1 MGELPLLARDASAEI
16 SFDAPLEGWKC
27 YAISANGKRL
37 WEIPIKRENSRA
49 KISAR
54 TKSGK
59 IPVFAYE
66 LKKFRPI
73 KIKNACNNKRYSTN
87 FTLK

>member
-1 MGELPLLARDASAEI
+1 MRYASPKKEILWDMGELPLLARDASAEI

-27 YAISANGKRL
+27 YAVSANGERL
-37 WEIPIKRENSRA
+37 CEIPIKRENSRA

-66 LKKFRPI
+66 LKKI
-73 KIKNACNNKRYSTN
+73 SADKN
-87 FTLK
+87 